1 MKYIGIIMIV
11 IIILGV
17 IFFLTRNKQNIPP
30 QPNDNNARQEEN
42 KMKNHRDSL
51 KKELE
56 QLVLKR
62 SEKENVLGL
71 LREAEEL
78 QKKEKEQWE
87 NINNVKKDDAEKNGD
102 ADAFHALLMEQIA
115 LSDTLQQTQEKIDD
129 TLHELSELE
138 TKISDIEYKLK

>member
-1 MKYIGIIMIV
+1 
-11 IIILGV
+11 
-17 IFFLTRNKQNIPP
+17 
-30 QPNDNNARQEEN
+30 
-42 KMKNHRDSL
+42 MKNHRDSL